1 MIDLDNA
8 ATLAAETLVKYN
20 VRFAPVS
27 PMKILEQM
35 DNVIV
40 ISFSELGE
48 KNGVDRRDILSTFG
62 RIRDAVTSIH
72 TQSGSKKI
80 VIAYNRLLPFSL
92 IQRALAREL
101 AHIVLQHGDP
111 TEETKQEAECFA
123 NHLLCP
129 RPLIHSVTAT
139 GIRLTEDML
148 ANLTG
153 VFDQTLIS
161 IRHVPGTS
169 VPPGL
174 NRFVR
179 GQFLPFILNFL
190 DYYRTVMPKDGSAL
204 ADLGTFMDGYKE

>member
-1 MIDLDNA
+1 MNLDNA
-8 ATLAAETLVKYN
+8 ATLAAETLVKFN
-20 VRFAPVS
+20 VKFAPVS

-40 ISFSELGE
+40 ISFSEMSE
-48 KNGVDRRDILSTFG
+48 RAGVDRRDILSAFG
-62 RIRDAVTSIH
+62 RIRDAITSIH
-72 TQSGSKKI
+72 EESGSKKY
-80 VIAYNRLLPFSL
+80 VVAYNRLLPFSM

-111 TEETKQEAECFA
+111 TEETAQEAECFA

-129 RPLIHSVTAT
+129 RPLIYSIIAT
-139 GIRLTEDML
+139 GIRFTEDML

-161 IRHVPGTS
+161 IRHTPGTN
-169 VPPGL
+169 VTPGL

-179 GQFLPFILNFL
+179 SQFMPFILNFL
-190 DYYRTVMPKDGSAL
+190 DYYRTVMPKDGSAI
-204 ADLGTFMDGYKE
+204 ADLGSFMDGYEE